1 MKYRGRSNSD
11 LIDDINKENNA
22 ENVDKDH
29 EQENDNAEGRQ
40 MED

>member
-29 EQENDNAEGRQ
+29 A
-40 MED
+40 